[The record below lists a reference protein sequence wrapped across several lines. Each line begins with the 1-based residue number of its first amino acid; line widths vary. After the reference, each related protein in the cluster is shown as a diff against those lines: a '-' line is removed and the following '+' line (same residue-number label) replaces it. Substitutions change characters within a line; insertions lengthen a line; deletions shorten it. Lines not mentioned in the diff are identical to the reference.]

1 MCGITK
7 RDSGSY
13 LILYIYLLTLKIR
26 FFLRL
31 ISNIDFVDSNRVADV
46 K

>member
-26 FFLRL
+26 FLRL
-31 ISNIDFVDSNRVADV
+31 ISNIDFVDTNRVADV